1 MAKSE
6 NKPGREIENHPKQ
19 EMPQLVKMC
28 EDFLTEVKKITR
40 KQNEI
45 MKENALQEQWKNIAK
60 VLNKGLFVTLLV
72 ILGLL
77 ITTVSALWLKAHY

>member
-1 MAKSE
+1 MRKSSR
-6 NKPGREIENHPKQ
+6 KTGIEKQPKQ

-28 EDFLTEVKKITR
+28 EDILTEVKKITR

-45 MKENALQEQWKNIAK
+45 MKENALQEEWKNIAK
-60 VLNKGLFVTLLV
+60 VLNKGLFVAFLV

-77 ITTVSALWLKAHY
+77 ITTVGALWFSAPY

>member
-1 MAKSE
+1 MRKSSR
-6 NKPGREIENHPKQ
+6 KTGIENQPKQ

-28 EDFLTEVKKITR
+28 EDILTEVKKITR

-45 MKENALQEQWKNIAK
+45 MKENALQEEWKNIAK
-60 VLNKGLFVTLLV
+60 VLNKGLFVAFLV

-77 ITTVSALWLKAHY
+77 ITTVGALWFSAPY